1 MRKVLSLSNYTAFD
15 VFSSG
20 FILMRLLP
28 RSKILDVALFLHCLQ
43 IIFSLKSPS
52 PTLKR
57 HMDPPG

>member
-43 IIFSLKSPS
+43 IIFSPS